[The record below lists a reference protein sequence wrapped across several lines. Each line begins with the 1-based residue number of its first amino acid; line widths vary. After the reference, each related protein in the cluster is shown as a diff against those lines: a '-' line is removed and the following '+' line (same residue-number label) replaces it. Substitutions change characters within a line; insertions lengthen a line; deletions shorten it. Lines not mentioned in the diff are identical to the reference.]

1 MEGDMLQRGDL
12 VPHFEVMTL
21 EAGRVNYSTIWQR
34 RNLVLLAVPSSDP
47 DGTFRRYA
55 GQVAAEGRAFR
66 HDDTEWV
73 ITSDVVPGIPSPG
86 VIVADRWGEILLI
99 ASGSRVVDLPD
110 PHEVAGW
117 VTYLHHQCP
126 ECEGE
131 AR

>member
-1 MEGDMLQRGDL
+1 MLQRGDL
-12 VPHFEVMTL
+12 VPHFEVTNL
-21 EAGRVNYSTIWQR
+21 EGDTVSYSTIWQR
-34 RNLVLLAVPSSDP
+34 RNLVLISVPSTDP
-47 DGTFRRYA
+47 EGTFSPYLS
-55 GQVAAEGRAFR
+55 QLRADGPAVTR
-66 HDDTEWV
+66 DDTEWV
-73 ITSDVVPGIPSPG
+73 ITRDSVAGIPCPG
-86 VIVADRWGEILLI
+86 VVVADRWGEILLI